1 MLKKIFFHA
10 NEFCSIITSY
20 SFNLFVIFPS
30 AIAKKFVSARD
41 TSFLS
46 INKNNQTAR
55 EQSSTMV
62 RKYEAP
68 QEEGVL

>member
-1 MLKKIFFHA
+1 MQMNSVPLLLLIVLTIFLY
-10 NEFCSIITSY
+10 C
-20 SFNLFVIFPS
+20 LS

-46 INKNNQTAR
+46 INKKAQTAG
-55 EQSSTMV
+55 EQSLTMV

-68 QEEGVL
+68 

>member
-1 MLKKIFFHA
+1 MQM
-10 NEFCSIITSY
+10 N
-20 SFNLFVIFPS
+20 FVPLSLLIVLTFLLYFLS

-46 INKNNQTAR
+46 INKKTQTAH

>member
-1 MLKKIFFHA
+1 MQMNSVPLSLLTVLTFLLY
-10 NEFCSIITSY
+10 C
-20 SFNLFVIFPS
+20 LS
-30 AIAKKFVSARD
+30 AIAKKFVSAHD

-46 INKNNQTAR
+46 INRKTQTAR

-68 QEEGVL
+68 QQEGVL

>member
-1 MLKKIFFHA
+1 MQM
-10 NEFCSIITSY
+10 N
-20 SFNLFVIFPS
+20 FVPLSLLIVLTFLLYFLS

-62 RKYEAP
+62 RK
-68 QEEGVL
+68 